1 MKKKKQVAA
10 VAAVMAYLDME
21 ETSAAT
27 QTEGIEEK
35 ELGQVTASVVGLN
48 LWGLAGRQ
56 AQMQLRGLM
65 QIKSF
70 HGARLR

>member
-1 MKKKKQVAA
+1 MKNKKQVAA

-21 ETSAAT
+21 KAPAAP
-27 QTEGIEEK
+27 QTENLEEK
-35 ELGQVTASVVGLN
+35 ESGQVATSVVGLN